1 MPVKTIHTKNMPQVR
16 SNMTYRVQER
26 ARAQLSHIHC
36 KAVRPISLMNM
47 SADHTVGYFNHVHN
61 FIFGTYSQI
70 HSPQIPG
77 EMVKVF
83 KGANLLKIQ
92 FVMEGKPFSYG
103 SRRDNNQNLE
113 SRLCLVII
121 CRFYFQFKVI
131 CASVTVSKTRL

>member
-1 MPVKTIHTKNMPQVR
+1 
-16 SNMTYRVQER
+16 MTYRVQER

-36 KAVRPISLMNM
+36 KAVRPISPMNM
-47 SADHTVGYFNHVHN
+47 SADHTVGYFNHVQN

-77 EMVKVF
+77 EMIKVF

-92 FVMEGKPFSYG
+92 FVMEGKSFSYR
-103 SRRDNNQNLE
+103 SRRDKNFE

-131 CASVTVSKTRL
+131 FASVTVSKTPL